1 MTLMRQNEYAKR
13 RGVSAQYINRLVKQ
27 QKIVLVGKKINP
39 RQADAAIRNSSTRPE
54 RSKLSARSKTTKTA
68 SRKASPAKSKT
79 KPPRTSATQTL
90 YEAKASREGF
100 QAKIAELDY
109 QKQIGNLLPRDQVL
123 EAERRKNA
131 NIRTSFRRIARSL
144 APVLA
149 RTNSE
154 AEAERLVLREV
165 DRILGQ
171 LATDP
176 LGAAADVPA
185 MPPPIVD
192 AAPVPAE
199 ISL

>member
-27 QKIVLVGKKINP
+27 RKIVLVGKKINP

-54 RSKLSARSKTTKTA
+54 RSKLTARPKVKTP
-68 SRKASPAKSKT
+68 SRKAWPAKPKT
-79 KPPRTSATQTL
+79 KAPRTSATQTL
-90 YEAKASREGF
+90 TEAKASREGF

-109 QKQIGNLLPRDQVL
+109 QKQVGNLLPRDQVL
-123 EAERRKNA
+123 EAERRKNV

-185 MPPPIVD
+185 MPPP
-192 AAPVPAE
+192 AAAVPAE

>member
-13 RGVSAQYINRLVKQ
+13 RGVSAQYINKLVRQ
-27 QKIVLVGKKINP
+27 RKIVLVGKKINP

-68 SRKASPAKSKT
+68 SRKASPAKQ
-79 KPPRTSATQTL
+79 KPKAPRASATRSLT
-90 YEAKASREGF
+90 EAKAMRENY
-100 QAKIAELDY
+100 QAEMAKLDY
-109 QKQIGNLLPRDQVL
+109 EKQIGNLLPRDQVL

-165 DRILGQ
+165 DRILSQ

-185 MPPPIVD
+185 MPPPL
-192 AAPVPAE
+192 AAPVAAE
-199 ISL
+199 VSL